1 MANSAE
7 LLINIQAQNKQAL
20 KSLGQLNRSVR
31 SMSKNTSRSFKN
43 MNKGATTF
51 QNNMKAVAS
60 NIASYF
66 LVRGLVRASAH
77 IFEIASA
84 SEEVNTRYQVV
95 MRDMEASTNQ
105 FIDSAVTN
113 LGLFKTDLQDSI
125 SVVQNITEA
134 MGFSEKQA
142 NKFSTAITSLSNDMA
157 SFFDLPVSESFRA
170 LRSGLVG
177 ETEPLRRLGVLTT
190 ENALAHF
197 ALQKGITKTVRTM
210 SEQEKM
216 VLRLLA
222 ITEQTSNAQGDLART
237 LESPANLVRI
247 FKSRVKALENTLG
260 KLIMQGL
267 KPLFKYLIVIAQALD
282 MVGQRI
288 LKYFGITD
296 KVIEDVAG
304 SSKDLDKLTQPL
316 EDAKDASDRLNES
329 MKGNLQ
335 SFDEL
340 NVLSQ
345 PATGLDSLESIGLG
359 EEFEKIFDEIDYKS
373 FLEGVD
379 GALQLML
386 ADSKETLSKMATYL
400 NETFNLDNIF
410 NSIIE
415 LGKSLYEFVTSK
427 GFIAFSGA
435 ILKILEWLA
444 QLSTSITYVAIQG
457 LADILKTL
465 ADLMNGDFK
474 SARES
479 LEDGINRIKDSAT
492 KLKDSIETLIYK
504 GFEKLVTWLSD
515 TYDEAKELNGITETL
530 ALVGLAVLT
539 GMIIVTGVALS
550 TWLISNLIA
559 LSWLIT
565 KTVITSIFSLA
576 KTLGKLILALNWK
589 LIAIFAVIAGLIYF
603 WQTSEKFRMIVVAS
617 IEAVKFAFI
626 WLWEKAKWV
635 VGKIIDGFSLLGK
648 AGVALQGMFRH
659 TGNVIV
665 NIFENMLE
673 RIKAVLN
680 TLIYILKFLVPEVF
694 YRLKDLVFDVLFSLA
709 DKIKDAFNSI
719 IGIVAD
725 ALNKIAD
732 KANKII
738 DPINEVADIIGFTIP
753 RINFDLNKLKV
764 PDSFLDGLHDAV
776 SSTEKL
782 NDLEKAKKL
791 FTDDNTVIGINY
803 SKNMGNFK
811 LNQLQ
816 EELSYLEGIEDE
828 MNKIDAS
835 AEKLKNTLGATKD
848 QTQLAIDEAWA
859 KSLNKI
865 EWAGTDDARLDFI
878 DNIIN
883 KTKDSAETVSDE
895 QPQEFKLDQATKDD
909 LVSGLGNSI
918 LQALSLMRNG
928 ESTGDLILNVD
939 TTSFA
944 RVAISALEKAQRDS
958 GNDLVTR
965 GV

>member
-359 EEFEKIFDEIDYKS
+359 EEFEKIFDEIDYQS

-648 AGVALQGMFRH
+648 AGVSLQGMFRH
-659 TGNVIV
+659 MGNVIV